1 MNNRIAV
8 IALPGLIAS
17 LSGCGGGGSSPITT
31 FTPPPVISF
40 SHTFPAG
47 GTFSTQGTPWNIVGV
62 TTTLSGVNP
71 GANGNSYDTLRVD
84 VTFAQD
90 ISNALPPPGGSIEPT
105 FVGGSQVGVEIGFN
119 SDANRSTGNFSF
131 CEQKLTQS
139 PYEFA
144 TLATSRLADGNYAI
158 LGSGGFAIYS
168 GPSNPSEEAVTTASG
183 STLSEIVQ
191 LGTIHVNSGTT
202 PPHVGIA
209 LDAINGYGGT
219 DCLPSATQE
228 IYTDQQAISI

>member
-8 IALPGLIAS
+8 IALPGLIGS

-90 ISNALPPPGGSIEPT
+90 ISSALPPPGGSIQPT
-105 FVGGSQVGVEIGFN
+105 VSGGDQLGLSVGFD

-131 CEQKLTQS
+131 CEKALTEA
-139 PYEFA
+139 PYEFETVA
-144 TLATSRLADGNYAI
+144 TTRLADGNFAI

-168 GPSNPSEEAVTTASG
+168 GPSNPSEEATTMVSG
-183 STLSEIVQ
+183 NVLSETFQ
-191 LGTIHVNSGTT
+191 LGTIHVNAGSSI
-202 PPHVGIA
+202 PHVGVA
-209 LDAINGYGGT
+209 VDAFNGYGGT
-219 DCLPSATQE
+219 DCLPSATLE
-228 IYTDQQAISI
+228 IFTDQQQIGS